1 MGVSEDEV
9 IDMDIDVES
18 GEVKEVRAK
27 GIQEIK
33 KRGLSEELK
42 RPLDWKKKQVVSELI
57 DNFHWHISH
66 ARRQKGLMRKQF
78 AEAIGESEE
87 VVKKIENGVLPEN
100 SFVLVNKIQNYLR
113 INLRKD
119 RKDFSQPMRKL
130 VEKKQEE
137 KAEEKRKEFSA
148 VIGDDIEVIEEG

>member
-1 MGVSEDEV
+1 LAYFSYQEAEGIDEETV
-9 IDMDIDVES
+9 
-18 GEVKEVRAK
+18 
-27 GIQEIK
+27 
-33 KRGLSEELK
+33 
-42 RPLDWKKKQVVSELI
+42 
-57 DNFHWHISH
+57 
-66 ARRQKGLMRKQF
+66 
-78 AEAIGESEE
+78 
-87 VVKKIENGVLPEN
+87 GVLPEN
-100 SFVLVNKIQNYLR
+100 SFVLINKIQNYLR